1 MDKDLGFYLNRFKG
15 LEDNIFDTVFSE
27 SKLPECILRIIVGF
41 VPLKTVLCSKTIK
54 VCSNESSVEDVVPIT
69 FRDNWL
75 TEHDCVTLDQFHL
88 LFETNLLTRRYGVLR
103 NNQDDFEVSGWWV
116 YENEKI
122 NFLSKVDLFPLKR
135 NKQTKYTYTLHMADY
150 YFFQVLSNNTKIPD
164 VRKAAS
170 EHFEEFEKLIVD
182 QMFENQD
189 NLPSWIKELL
199 HIYNSYDSPMCDDT
213 LCAVSDNVNLSGS
226 CSQELIDKTNYSNIT
241 DELKDSRVGKF
252 QRRRKFS
259 RLKKRRLKKIKTGN
273 NKMRPTKKHFIK
285 RKSRVHKKN
294 VQNQ

>member
-1 MDKDLGFYLNRFKG
+1 MDNDLGFYLNRFKG

-27 SKLPECILRIIVGF
+27 SKLPECILRTIFVF
-41 VPLKTVLCSKTIK
+41 VPLKSVLCSKSLQ
-54 VCSNESSVEDVVPIT
+54 VCCNGSSVDDAVPIT

-103 NNQDDFEVSGWWV
+103 NNKDGFEVSGWWV
-116 YENEKI
+116 YENDKI

-135 NKQTKYTYTLHMADY
+135 NSQYTYTLDMADY
-150 YFFQVLSNNTKIPD
+150 YFFQVLSNNTMVSD

-182 QMFENQD
+182 QMFENQ
-189 NLPSWIKELL
+189 NSLPSWIQELL
-199 HIYNSYDSPMCDDT
+199 HIYNSYESPT
-213 LCAVSDNVNLSGS
+213 YENLCAVSGNVGVSGS

-241 DELKDSRVGKF
+241 GELKDTRVGKF

-259 RLKKRRLKKIKTGN
+259 RLKKRRLKKIKTVN
-273 NKMRPTKKHFIK
+273 NKMRQPKKHFIK

-294 VQNQ
+294 VTH